1 MTLPLSRRG
10 RPPPTQPVKDRR
22 AAGRPPHCPFF
33 VRLAPLRSSHG
44 QRLRRPDRDPGGS
57 ADDPS
62 QGRAHPGRGC
72 AGAEQPGRDELRVRC
87 RAPPACGADTD
98 RQPRPAPRR
107 GAHRARNRPA
117 SAGREPHAGAGM
129 SGWRMR
135 LARVRKAGMPD
146 LIHRARQRLLSRAEL
161 DEIAAKLEYQ
171 ETFDELSDQLLAM
184 QLAGDA
190 RYRRAV
196 ERYLSFRGRVTAAA
210 RALRVLCFD
219 WKLTEDYFEWLI
231 GFIEGVDW
239 DLAFGTPEVRTQAFH
254 LAGYHLQSTRSRRLL
269 GLLVQV
275 AEDPC
280 EQPSNRGD
288 AGRAL
293 MSAAGVP
300 AREVPLELS
309 TADPGWA
316 RAVRDARDRLRSEPE
331 PPPTVE
337 RRPMPRLVQLPDYV
351 GEFLPDPEAESARVE
366 RARRNQLPQ
375 AELSA
380 GRDALRRRGAGPAGP
395 RPPVGVLFHGPA
407 GGGDAGP

>member
-1 MTLPLSRRG
+1 
-10 RPPPTQPVKDRR
+10 
-22 AAGRPPHCPFF
+22 
-33 VRLAPLRSSHG
+33 
-44 QRLRRPDRDPGGS
+44 
-57 ADDPS
+57 
-62 QGRAHPGRGC
+62 
-72 AGAEQPGRDELRVRC
+72 
-87 RAPPACGADTD
+87 
-98 RQPRPAPRR
+98 
-107 GAHRARNRPA
+107 
-117 SAGREPHAGAGM
+117 
-129 SGWRMR
+129 
-135 LARVRKAGMPD
+135 MPD

-351 GEFLPDPEAESARVE
+351 GEFLPDPEAASDLVE
-366 RARRNQLPQ
+366 RARRNELPQ

-380 GRDALRRRGAGPAGP
+380 VADALRRRASGPQVRAHLMVMLYAGQACDADAAQTYLTSAEPDVAGLALLVLCAGWKLTTP
-395 RPPVGVLFHGPA
+395 HLDDVQRLVRHGEPPQRRLALSIAGSYLATRRSRPLLELIVSLA
-407 GGGDAGP
+407 EDAGQPEAVRAEALSAMHRAIDGFPGGLIIDLDEQETARAWTDTRLRLQWE